1 MAIGAGSLDRKTAII
16 TGGASGIGAASA
28 ELMAAR
34 GATIVIAD
42 IDADLGAKTAAG
54 ICARGHNARFV
65 LTDVTSR
72 SAVAR
77 LVSETRAVDGRID
90 VLVHVAAI
98 SVHAA
103 FLELDDAT
111 WQRTLDVCLTG
122 AFFVNQEVARVMVE
136 QRGGRIV
143 NIASTA
149 ALTGG
154 TTHSAYSAA
163 KAGVIALSKSMQREL
178 ASSDIVVMVV
188 APGAT
193 DTPLFRRNHPD
204 EQERQA
210 GDRPFGRA
218 ARPEEVASVV
228 AYAASDESSHL
239 LAGQTLHT
247 NGGVFMGF

>member
-122 AFFVNQEVARVMVE
+122 AFFVNQEVARPW
-136 QRGGRIV
+136 
-143 NIASTA
+143 AS
-149 ALTGG
+149 
-154 TTHSAYSAA
+154 
-163 KAGVIALSKSMQREL
+163 
-178 ASSDIVVMVV
+178 
-188 APGAT
+188 
-193 DTPLFRRNHPD
+193 
-204 EQERQA
+204 
-210 GDRPFGRA
+210 
-218 ARPEEVASVV
+218 
-228 AYAASDESSHL
+228 
-239 LAGQTLHT
+239 
-247 NGGVFMGF
+247 